1 MIAYLMLSCS
11 FYGLLIGLRAEDLKF
26 SDVFILIG
34 WALLWPVLVMMFL
47 YKVLEK

>member
-26 SDVFILIG
+26 SEVFILVG
-34 WALLWPVLVMMFL
+34 WALLWPIILLMFL
-47 YKVLEK
+47 YKALDK